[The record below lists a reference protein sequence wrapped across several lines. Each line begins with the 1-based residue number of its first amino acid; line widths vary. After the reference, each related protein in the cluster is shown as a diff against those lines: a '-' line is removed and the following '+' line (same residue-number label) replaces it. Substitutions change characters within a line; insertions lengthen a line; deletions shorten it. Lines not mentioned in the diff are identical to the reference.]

1 MSVPNVSLNDN
12 TKVQNISTTVNKDT
26 VVTNTFK
33 SDNLGRQPQEDT
45 FNGKSNKK
53 ILTYASIGTI
63 LASLVGIAIDFKFAE
78 GKHVKKLWN
87 KLTGHKPDVKT
98 KANETPNIGNKVDT
112 PEVTP
117 SKSKVNIEPA
127 PVVEPEKGPDIKIEK
142 PKEVQIN
149 DDVVVPNATEA
160 KVKTKPVPE
169 PVTKK
174 EYIDSETLS
183 PVKEKWQGKTLLERT
198 VKTEDGLVTTS
209 YKNGKV
215 ESVFTNGDAYQQL
228 EVYATN
234 GRTVEETYFRTFGTL
249 HIKKGNTELLIPHIS
264 EENFKEAVKLS
275 QKYGEM
281 NVQELDKIYREV
293 LSDNPN
299 KMSLFEFN
307 ILEAHLD
314 ELNLT
319 VPKITEKTSIPKH
332 GHYNAINYQIRRI
345 MAGEEPLNIGIDKKM
360 IENVNQ
366 RMAETLPPL
375 EKDCIFYR
383 GIGANNI
390 PQIIEGKVGDI
401 VVPDKG
407 FAYTS
412 WHKHYAEE
420 YGDGTILIIHTPK
433 GAKVSRCNAN
443 YGEALF
449 PSGAEY
455 RIISKSK
462 TPADSIY
469 PDGQWRIE
477 LEYILP
483 KS

>member
-127 PVVEPEKGPDIKIEK
+127 PVVELEKGPDIKIEK

-183 PVKEKWQGKTLLERT
+183 PVKE
-198 VKTEDGLVTTS
+198 
-209 YKNGKV
+209 
-215 ESVFTNGDAYQQL
+215 
-228 EVYATN
+228 N
-234 GRTVEETYFRTFGTL
+234 GRVRHYL
-249 HIKKGNTELLIPHIS
+249 
-264 EENFKEAVKLS
+264 KEQLK
-275 QKYGEM
+275 QKM
-281 NVQELDKIYREV
+281 V
-293 LSDNPN
+293 
-299 KMSLFEFN
+299 
-307 ILEAHLD
+307 
-314 ELNLT
+314 
-319 VPKITEKTSIPKH
+319 
-332 GHYNAINYQIRRI
+332 
-345 MAGEEPLNIGIDKKM
+345 
-360 IENVNQ
+360 
-366 RMAETLPPL
+366 
-375 EKDCIFYR
+375 
-383 GIGANNI
+383 
-390 PQIIEGKVGDI
+390 
-401 VVPDKG
+401 
-407 FAYTS
+407 
-412 WHKHYAEE
+412 
-420 YGDGTILIIHTPK
+420 
-433 GAKVSRCNAN
+433 
-443 YGEALF
+443 
-449 PSGAEY
+449 
-455 RIISKSK
+455 
-462 TPADSIY
+462 
-469 PDGQWRIE
+469 
-477 LEYILP
+477 
-483 KS
+483 